1 MTRGAAVEADASL
14 EIVVITGL
22 SGSGKTLALRA
33 FEDMGYYCVDNLP
46 VTLIP
51 VFADLCAR
59 SRQDI
64 TRVALVIDVR
74 EGMFLQKFPA
84 IYRRLRRQRGLR
96 VRLIFFESDDAT
108 LIRRF
113 SETRR
118 PHPLAGADGLETG
131 IRHEREALGPLRE
144 VADMMIDS
152 TRFNVHQLRR
162 FIQEHFTP
170 LGKGQTLSIAVVS
183 FGYKRG
189 LPSEADLVF
198 DSRFLPNPFFVEGL
212 RGKTGLDREVVDYL
226 EAIDEFGEFKSR
238 LLDLLGFLIPRFI
251 KDGKSYLTIAI
262 GCTGGRHRSVALAE
276 AIGAALKERG
286 YAVNASHRDVERE

>member
-1 MTRGAAVEADASL
+1 MSRGATVDADASL

-64 TRVALVIDVR
+64 TRAALVIDVR

-84 IYRRLRRQRGLR
+84 IYRRLRRQQGLR

-118 PHPLAGADGLETG
+118 PHPLAGADGLESG

-152 TRFNVHQLRR
+152 SRFNVHQLRR

-212 RGKTGLDREVVDYL
+212 RGKTGLDPEVVDYL
-226 EAIDEFGEFKSR
+226 DSIDEFGDFKSR

-251 KDGKSYLTIAI
+251 QDGKSYLTIAI